1 MAPVLTTL
9 CRDNFH
15 PVDKN
20 SGPWSEVIHPKSLK
34 ELVLKPELK
43 PNFLIPGFRFLKTPP
58 RMLNDAVVE
67 SLDFGASLAGS
78 NPSDAGYWL
87 CHLEQFT

>member
-9 CRDNFH
+9 FRDKFH
-15 PVDKN
+15 LVDKN
-20 SGPWSEVIHPKSLK
+20 SGTWSKVICPKSLR

-43 PNFLIPGFRFLKTPP
+43 ANFLIPDFRFLSTPP
-58 RMLNDAVVE
+58 RMLNDAVVK
-67 SLDFGASLAGS
+67 SLDFGAFLAGS

-87 CHLEQFT
+87 CHLE

>member
-1 MAPVLTTL
+1 MDPVLTKL

-15 PVDKN
+15 LVDKN
-20 SGPWSEVIHPKSLK
+20 SGSWGKVICPKSPR
-34 ELVLKPELK
+34 ELVFKPELK
-43 PNFLIPGFRFLKTPP
+43 PNFLIPGFRFLSAPP
-58 RMLNDAVVE
+58 RMLNDAVVK

>member
-1 MAPVLTTL
+1 M
-9 CRDNFH
+9 F
-15 PVDKN
+15 
-20 SGPWSEVIHPKSLK
+20 EVIHPKSLK

-43 PNFLIPGFRFLKTPP
+43 PNFLIPCFRFLSTPP

-78 NPSDAGYWL
+78 NPGDAGYWL
-87 CHLEQFT
+87 GHLEQFT